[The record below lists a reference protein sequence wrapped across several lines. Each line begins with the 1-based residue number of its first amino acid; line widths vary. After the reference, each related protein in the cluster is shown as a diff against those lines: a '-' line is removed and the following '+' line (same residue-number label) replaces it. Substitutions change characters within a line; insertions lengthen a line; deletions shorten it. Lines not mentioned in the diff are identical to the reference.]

1 MALFESSIEKA
12 AGQVRK
18 LNEVRAML
26 ETLEQSAAA
35 ELATLQGGLGE
46 LELEGIL
53 NGVDTAPAHQRIE
66 TLNRELT
73 TVGAAQIAIVP
84 RIEAAVQSLNAAT
97 GADIRRKADKL
108 EEALQKRIEKANGL
122 RKQLEEFEECA
133 FIPDMEPR
141 GDLGVNDAGMVVQLG
156 PQIIPPAPR
165 SLRMKSEVEQL
176 RAQAAGIESRKPGQ
190 GGHVNGVNL
199 EELLTAL
206 HDQVLA
212 PSETSVRT
220 WFTAAKAR
228 ADEQWLTERECSRE
242 PEPPRT
248 VTYQVVWNGAGTINP
263 HESTVTNSITPARFV
278 RAA

>member
-122 RKQLEEFEECA
+122 RKQLEEFE
-133 FIPDMEPR
+133 
-141 GDLGVNDAGMVVQLG
+141 
-156 PQIIPPAPR
+156 
-165 SLRMKSEVEQL
+165 
-176 RAQAAGIESRKPGQ
+176 
-190 GGHVNGVNL
+190 
-199 EELLTAL
+199 
-206 HDQVLA
+206 
-212 PSETSVRT
+212 
-220 WFTAAKAR
+220 
-228 ADEQWLTERECSRE
+228 
-242 PEPPRT
+242 
-248 VTYQVVWNGAGTINP
+248 
-263 HESTVTNSITPARFV
+263 
-278 RAA
+278 

>member
-1 MALFESSIEKA
+1 MPTNAGPKDALLK
-12 AGQVRK
+12 Q
-18 LNEVRAML
+18 N
-26 ETLEQSAAA
+26 
-35 ELATLQGGLGE
+35 
-46 LELEGIL
+46 
-53 NGVDTAPAHQRIE
+53 
-66 TLNRELT
+66 
-73 TVGAAQIAIVP
+73 
-84 RIEAAVQSLNAAT
+84 
-97 GADIRRKADKL
+97 
-108 EEALQKRIEKANGL
+108 
-122 RKQLEEFEECA
+122 KQL
-133 FIPDMEPR
+133 I
-141 GDLGVNDAGMVVQLG
+141 LVQAENFG
-156 PQIIPPAPR
+156 
-165 SLRMKSEVEQL
+165 
-176 RAQAAGIESRKPGQ
+176 
-190 GGHVNGVNL
+190 L